1 MEKNKKEYFDA
12 KHNCYAYRC
21 IEPSG
26 TIIERSSDDG
36 EPSKTAGAPMLDI
49 LRKKDIVNTLVIVT
63 RYFGGILLG
72 TGGLVRA
79 YSDSCIMVLEQSN
92 ISMAKIVNEYFVE
105 INYSDI
111 TKLKYICEKENISI
125 EKEDYR
131 ENINIKLYTNNE
143 KIETIKSQIKDI
155 RVKEG
160 SKNILI

>member
-1 MEKNKKEYFDA
+1 
-12 KHNCYAYRC
+12 
-21 IEPSG
+21 
-26 TIIERSSDDG
+26 
-36 EPSKTAGAPMLDI
+36 MLDI

-131 ENINIKLYTNNE
+131 ENINIKLYTNKA